1 MLLDSSC
8 STAGIAA
15 YLCPIAQSFGIDMVH
30 FGVVF
35 TLNTMIGLC
44 TPPFGMLL
52 FIVTGISG
60 EKMNTIIKKE
70 GVMPMVLWMVLVD
83 TCNVVLD
90 VIMWLPRL
98 FESIKF
104 LCNFFLLLYYI
115 SRGGDM

>member
-1 MLLDSSC
+1 MCFPKVTFLIFVNIILFILGMLLDS
-8 STAGIAA
+8 AVLQLVLLPI
-15 YLCPIAQSFGIDMVH
+15 LCPIAQSLGIDMVH

-60 EKMNTIIKKE
+60 EKMNTIIKE
-70 GVMPMVLWMVLVD
+70 VMPMVLVMVLVLILV
-83 TCNVVLD
+83 TFVPD

-98 FESIKF
+98 FG
-104 LCNFFLLLYYI
+104 
-115 SRGGDM
+115 R